1 MSWRPGVSVSQCPG
15 VPVSWCLGV
24 PVSGSQRPGVPVFL
38 FSRTPMLS
46 LLSSSTPDRD
56 INAQPAF
63 IQQARLGHQCLA
75 RLNPASQTG
84 APTLNLV
91 LVQPSRLGHQCLAC
105 VNPASQT
112 STPMLSSISPSKPHR
127 YTNAAACFHPWVQ
140 TRTPIV
146 SLLNATSQTSTPM
159 LMLSLFSSKQAR
171 PGHQCLAG
179 FCPASHTETPMH

>member
-1 MSWRPGVSVSQCPG
+1 MPS
-15 VPVSWCLGV
+15 
-24 PVSGSQRPGVPVFL
+24 L
-38 FSRTPMLS
+38 FSLS
-46 LLSSSTPDRD
+46 DLDRD
-56 INAQPAF
+56 TNAEFAF
-63 IQQARLGHQCLA
+63 AQQARLGRQCY
-75 RLNPASQTG
+75 
-84 APTLNLV
+84 PTLNLV

-146 SLLNATSQTSTPM
+146 SWLNATSQTSTPM